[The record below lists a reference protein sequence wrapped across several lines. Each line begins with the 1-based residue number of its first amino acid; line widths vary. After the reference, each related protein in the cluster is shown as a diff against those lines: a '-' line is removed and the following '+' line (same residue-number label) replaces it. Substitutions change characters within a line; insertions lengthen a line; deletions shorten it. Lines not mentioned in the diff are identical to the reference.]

1 MATQTKPQAAPKA
14 KRSFQFPS
22 AVTTLAIVTLLV
34 WIAAL
39 FIPSGAY
46 KETPDG
52 MNRAAIQTSSVTMT
66 RVVTAEG
73 NWNDRFAFGVG
84 ASCSLV

>member
-1 MATQTKPQAAPKA
+1 MATQTKEQEAPTPKA
-14 KRSFQFPS
+14 KRSFEFPS
-22 AVTTLAIVTLLV
+22 AVTTLVIVTVLV

-52 MNRAAIQTSSVTMT
+52 APPR
-66 RVVTAEG
+66 
-73 NWNDRFAFGVG
+73 
-84 ASCSLV
+84 